1 MAPQQQ
7 QERGVIAI
15 LDALGAANYSEK
27 EIARF
32 LRSRELVLGL
42 LNEKAETVLGE
53 IDADLVTT
61 FTFNDTVVVVY
72 RINRRATLKDVQ
84 AFCTLL
90 RKFIIDPL
98 VHMILFRGSI
108 SIGPFYV
115 NEHTNTVMGP
125 AVTDAAAWYD
135 RADWIG
141 VNATPQATILIQ
153 SLIEQEQKSLEHL
166 IVDYSVPLNDRSS
179 VTLKAINWP
188 KAFYVSNLTPC
199 GEGEKPR
206 AKCLALLAK
215 HQVPKGTESKYINA
229 IAFFDHV
236 VRSQV
241 QSRRATKPS
250 AKAG

>member
-108 SIGPFYV
+108 SFGRSRRLDRRKC
-115 NEHTNTVMGP
+115 HTSSDDSYPVP
-125 AVTDAAAWYD
+125 D
-135 RADWIG
+135 R
-141 VNATPQATILIQ
+141 T
-153 SLIEQEQKSLEHL
+153 
-166 IVDYSVPLNDRSS
+166 
-179 VTLKAINWP
+179 
-188 KAFYVSNLTPC
+188 
-199 GEGEKPR
+199 
-206 AKCLALLAK
+206 
-215 HQVPKGTESKYINA
+215 GTEELRT
-229 IAFFDHV
+229 FD
-236 VRSQV
+236 
-241 QSRRATKPS
+241 RRLFGTAQ
-250 AKAG
+250 